1 MEDITANRFLVTGG
15 TGSIGSQ
22 VVRSLLDRGAVHVTI
37 FSRDDSKHFYL
48 QQELGPRSNVRYIIG
63 DVRDRESLS
72 RAFEG
77 GIDIVVHA
85 AALKHVLISEQ
96 NPTEAVK
103 TNIIGTQ
110 NVVDLAK
117 QFGVKMMVTISTD
130 KAVNPSSTMGASKYI
145 AEKLTLDGNSTGE
158 TIFTCVRFGNVLGSR
173 GSVIPSMI
181 LSAMTKNMIWISDER
196 VTRFAMPIPEAAELI
211 LDSLRLTRGGET
223 FVLSMKAF
231 QLGELAA
238 VVRNEL
244 GDDDTIGLEVRGVIR
259 AEKLHEDL
267 LTSDEAQRA
276 FILGQHIILAPGSDD
291 QWEPPAGAE
300 AFGDRRLRSDEAP
313 RFADSELRSF
323 IREAVTTMTSSVTN
337 T

>member
-22 VVRSLLDRGAVHVTI
+22 VVRSLLDRGADHVTI

-48 QQELGPRSNVRYIIG
+48 QQELGPRPNVRYIIG

-145 AEKLTLDGNSTGE
+145 AEKLTLDGNSTGD
-158 TIFTCVRFGNVLGSR
+158 TTFTCVRFGNVLGSR

-244 GDDDTIGLEVRGVIR
+244 GDEDSISLEVRGVIR

-267 LTSDEAQRA
+267 LTTDEARRA
-276 FILGQHIILAPGSDD
+276 FILGQHIILAPGNDD

-300 AFGDRRLRSDEAP
+300 PFGDRRLRSDEAP
-313 RFADSELRSF
+313 RFDEAELRLF
-323 IREAVTTMTSSVTN
+323 IKEAVNSMTSSVTN